1 MLPQIQMILMSHDLN
16 QNKSNICRKH
26 SIRPIV
32 KILESFENDLKRE
45 FSGFQPT
52 PPPDSFNQTATME
65 ITSDS
70 LTINEEIN
78 SPEISVNIN
87 KEIKKFMMIE

>member
-45 FSGFQPT
+45 FSGFQPI
-52 PPPDSFNQTATME
+52 PQPDSFNQTETME
-65 ITSDS
+65 ITSDR
-70 LTINEEIN
+70 LIINTFMNLMI
-78 SPEISVNIN
+78 ISYFNLKN
-87 KEIKKFMMIE
+87 L